1 MRNLTLALL
10 RFAIAGAALFS
21 SFLVT
26 STSASADE
34 PICGDTRIPIE
45 SAILSKPFA
54 NLRLGGNSGSFL
66 IDTGATQSQVE
77 TQRYGL
83 PAGSKIFLSGFSLP
97 SVQGGVFTAAEL
109 RSFTGP
115 QGTPLGTIGTDFLS
129 LHSIEFHYGQSQ
141 SFAVLGTGAC
151 DKIVLRRAGF
161 VSVGLPGY
169 YAADV
174 SRLRPG
180 MPNVPVIG
188 LRIGQVSFPAQ
199 VDTGY
204 GDLPQGVIQVN
215 AALMNTIRA
224 AGIKG
229 HAVPSD
235 IATVGCSGTSAY
247 ERWQTDYDEL
257 SIVTEEGI
265 IVASYQPPLLEV
277 KTGAQCSGISIF
289 AEPFAQIGASWL
301 LRWGTSVFDGLNSA
315 VWIPTALH

>member
-10 RFAIAGAALFS
+10 RFAIVGAALFP

-26 STSASADE
+26 SMSANAEE
-34 PICGDTRIPIE
+34 PMCGDARIPIDT
-45 SAILSKPFA
+45 SILSKPFA
-54 NLRLGGNSGSFL
+54 NLTLGGNNGNFL

-83 PAGSKIFLSGFSLP
+83 PAGAKIFLSGFSLP
-97 SVQGGVFTAAEL
+97 LVQGGVFTGADL
-109 RSFTGP
+109 RSFSAP
-115 QGTPLGTIGTDFLS
+115 LGTPLGTIGTDFLS
-129 LHSIEFHYGQSQ
+129 LHSIEFHYAQSQ
-141 SFAVLGTGAC
+141 SLAVLGTGAC
-151 DKIVLRRAGF
+151 DKTMLRRAGF

-169 YAADV
+169 YEADV
-174 SRLRPG
+174 SRLRRG

-204 GDLPQGVIQVN
+204 GDLPQGVVQVN

-224 AGIKG
+224 AGIKA

-235 IATVGCSGTSAY
+235 VATVGCSSTSAY
-247 ERWQTDYDEL
+247 ERWQIDNDEL
-257 SIVTEEGI
+257 SIVTMEGI
-265 IVASYQPPLLEV
+265 IVASYQPPLLEI
-277 KTGAQCSGISIF
+277 KTDAHCSGISTF

-301 LRWGTSVFDGLNSA
+301 SRWGKSVFDGVNST
-315 VWIPTALH
+315 VWIPTTLH